1 MANEYRFGQKGVST
15 DLQFGK
21 RGPRLVANA
30 TTSALQV
37 TATDGTTAD
46 EQSNAIIKLTGT
58 LTGNTTV
65 QCEAVENWYIVDNAA
80 TMGTYTL
87 GFKPA
92 FINA

>member
-37 TATDGTTAD
+37 TATDGTTL
-46 EQSNAIIKLTGT
+46 SNMRIANATIDSDAVTKAQLT
-58 LTGNTTV
+58 LSL
-65 QCEAVENWYIVDNAA
+65 IH
-80 TMGTYTL
+80 
-87 GFKPA
+87 
-92 FINA
+92 I